1 MFHDDREA
9 ALLVADPARLS
20 AVRATRLT
28 GSPFEEVFDRLTRL
42 AAKLTQAPV
51 GFFSIVEA
59 DHDYFKSI
67 HSDDPQLASLRRVEG
82 RSFCH
87 FSMLGDGPLV
97 VSDARTDPRMAQLP
111 AVVNLGVV
119 SCLGVPIKLKS
130 GYPIGAFCVV
140 DVKPRDWTQ
149 QDIEV
154 VTELGLATLREVQLR
169 GMLRDAD
176 QADATRSELLTF
188 IASDLRNPV
197 TVISLSTDLLSETG
211 LSEAQVELMGRIKRA
226 AERME
231 RSIRQALDVTKE
243 A

>member
-67 HSDDPQLASLRRVEG
+67 YSDDPQLASLRRVEG

-97 VSDARTDPRMAQLP
+97 VSDARTDPKMAQLP

-119 SCLGVPIKLKS
+119 SCLGIPIKLAT
-130 GYPIGAFCVV
+130 GHPVGAFCVV
-140 DVKPRDWTQ
+140 DV
-149 QDIEV
+149 
-154 VTELGLATLREVQLR
+154 
-169 GMLRDAD
+169 
-176 QADATRSELLTF
+176 
-188 IASDLRNPV
+188 
-197 TVISLSTDLLSETG
+197 
-211 LSEAQVELMGRIKRA
+211 
-226 AERME
+226 
-231 RSIRQALDVTKE
+231 
-243 A
+243 